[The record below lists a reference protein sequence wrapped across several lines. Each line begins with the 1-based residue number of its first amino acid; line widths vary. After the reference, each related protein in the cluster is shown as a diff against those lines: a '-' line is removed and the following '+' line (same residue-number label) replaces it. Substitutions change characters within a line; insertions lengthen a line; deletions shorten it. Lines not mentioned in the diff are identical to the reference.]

1 MNDGLEVKASAV
13 RIRPKS
19 TSRSQIVEIKDGD
32 VGDLEFHCIASI
44 SSRLMAAAF
53 AKIVM

>member
-1 MNDGLEVKASAV
+1 MSDGLEVKVSAV
-13 RIRPKS
+13 RIRLKS
-19 TSRSQIVEIKDGD
+19 ASRSYIVEIKDGD
-32 VGDLEFHCIASI
+32 GGDLEFHCIASI